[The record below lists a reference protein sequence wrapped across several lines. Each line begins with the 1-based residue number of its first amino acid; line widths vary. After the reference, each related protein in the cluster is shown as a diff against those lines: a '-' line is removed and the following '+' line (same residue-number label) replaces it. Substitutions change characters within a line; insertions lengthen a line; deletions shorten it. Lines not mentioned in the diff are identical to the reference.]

1 MFNKVLIAN
10 RGEIACRII
19 RTLRRMGIPSVAV
32 HSDADRH
39 ALHVLQADESI
50 RLGAAPVA
58 ESYLR
63 QDALIAAARDCGAEA
78 IHPGYGF
85 LSESAAFAEACE
97 SAGLVFIGPTP
108 DQMRDFGLKHK
119 AREIA
124 ARAGLPLLPGSELLA
139 DAEQAHREAARVGY
153 PVMLKS
159 SAGGGGIGMQLVLRR
174 IRARRRARKRR
185 APGAEELRPRWS
197 VPRALCRAGTPYR
210 GPNIR

>member
-32 HSDADRH
+32 YSDADRH

-108 DQMRDFGLKHK
+108 DAD
-119 AREIA
+119 
-124 ARAGLPLLPGSELLA
+124 AGLRLETQGPGNRRPRGA
-139 DAEQAHREAARVGY
+139 PTACREASCW
-153 PVMLKS
+153 PMPS
-159 SAGGGGIGMQLVLRR
+159 RR
-174 IRARRRARKRR
+174 IARPHAS
-185 APGAEELRPRWS
+185 AIPS
-197 VPRALCRAGTPYR
+197 C
-210 GPNIR
+210 